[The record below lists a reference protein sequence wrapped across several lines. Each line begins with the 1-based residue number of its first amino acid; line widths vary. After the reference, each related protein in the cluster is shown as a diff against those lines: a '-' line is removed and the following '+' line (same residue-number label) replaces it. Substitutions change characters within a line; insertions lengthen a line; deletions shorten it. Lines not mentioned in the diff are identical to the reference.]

1 MYDPTEIPIENVY
14 QICSRCSFEGSLE
27 NPVLVTINKTDF
39 SNIENDD
46 SDGAIRLQNAGLI
59 CSNLSF
65 TRCQYKFGGGSAI
78 SINNNITGA
87 RNIISLT
94 RVSLSN
100 CKAEYGG
107 AIYKYA
113 VSLDERVEI
122 NNWYFSSNQASSSFE
137 LAGVS
142 AIFVTSRSSSISVC
156 TFHRNAG
163 ESQLKIYNDFP
174 KKRKAGRNGAHC
186 YVRNSIFVGILNGA
200 NYHIDGI
207 SISSLS
213 PKFVVE
219 FCKFSSDFS
228 NSFNPD
234 RSKLFMTVVFQKQ
247 VVGHDKSKES
257 DKKEVFE
264 YAMIFVAVI

>member
-1 MYDPTEIPIENVY
+1 MQV
-14 QICSRCSFEGSLE
+14 
-27 NPVLVTINKTDF
+27 
-39 SNIENDD
+39 
-46 SDGAIRLQNAGLI
+46 
-59 CSNLSF
+59 
-65 TRCQYKFGGGSAI
+65 
-78 SINNNITGA
+78 
-87 RNIISLT
+87 
-94 RVSLSN
+94 
-100 CKAEYGG
+100 EYGG
-107 AIYKYA
+107 AIYIYA

-142 AIFVTSRSSSISVC
+142 AIFVTSRSCSISDC
-156 TFHRNAG
+156 TFHQNAG

-174 KKRKAGRNGAHC
+174 KKRKASFLLDQSNSNIIKHCRFETDKLSKSYLYYVAGRNSAHC

-200 NYHIDGI
+200 NCHIDGI

-228 NSFNPD
+228 HSFNPD

-247 VVGHDKSKES
+247 VFGPDESKES

-264 YAMIFVAVI
+264 YAMIFVAVILSFVIIIVFEKQSESANLETILYAAYFFS